1 MRHQPFTKNYRQ
13 PRMQRRG
20 EIVFPGKSTPNWLS
34 NTKQLELKTYIQGTL
49 YVLRRLYLKIHVF
62 VHACM

>member
-1 MRHQPFTKNYRQ
+1 MRHQPFTKNYGQ

-34 NTKQLELKTYIQGTL
+34 NTKQLELKAYIQGTL
-49 YVLRRLYLKIHVF
+49 
-62 VHACM
+62 